1 MSYEESATMVD
12 MEEVIIIPDFKKG
25 VEYQLMPESGD
36 ARVVVLSQDVMEV
49 EISQGT
55 NKGANYVRKI
65 T

>member
-36 ARVVVLSQDVMEV
+36 VRVVILSKDVMEV
-49 EISQGT
+49 EIS
-55 NKGANYVRKI
+55 
-65 T
+65 